1 MSYKLFLDDVRFP
14 RNCIYYMESKLGD
27 ITIYKEKFVIAR
39 SYYEFIQNLEEKGA
53 PEFISFD
60 HDLGYNED
68 TNEEKTGYDC
78 AKYLVD
84 YCLKNNIKVP
94 DYVVHSMNPV
104 GERNIIEYIEN
115 YKKNI
120 T

>member
-27 ITIYKEKFVIAR
+27 TTIYKEKFVIAR
-39 SYYEFIQNLEEKGA
+39 SYYEFIQNLEEKGV

-68 TNEEKTGYDC
+68 INEEKTGYDC

-120 T
+120 I